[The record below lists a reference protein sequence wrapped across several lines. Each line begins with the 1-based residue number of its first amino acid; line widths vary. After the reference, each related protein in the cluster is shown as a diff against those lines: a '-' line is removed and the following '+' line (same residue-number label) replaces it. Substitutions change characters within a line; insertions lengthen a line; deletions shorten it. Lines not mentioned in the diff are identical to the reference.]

1 MCSDSL
7 NFEIPASLFTF
18 ILRPHWSH
26 PYFKLSYLCFFRPR
40 TTDCGGQAFD
50 NRFKYLLWYGLYHCY
65 YRYYWYYL
73 ALCLENVR
81 KAYMSPYP
89 HLNSFPKTTFVF
101 FIYPMN
107 FFSFPLHTIHPRHLA
122 PSAKCYSAYWEGLCY
137 GERKN
142 ECNSWKWFH
151 NSRSIVGSNERQQTM
166 LPVDDKKR
174 SLFRRLHS
182 RFFCKFPPILKYWWI
197 TIKMSWKIN

>member
-1 MCSDSL
+1 MCFDSL

-101 FIYPMN
+101 LYTPWIFFFIPSAYDTP
-107 FFSFPLHTIHPRHLA
+107 A
-122 PSAKCYSAYWEGLCY
+122 PSSANCQVLLRVLRGTCYREG
-137 GERKN
+137 KMN
-142 ECNSWKWFH
+142 E
-151 NSRSIVGSNERQQTM
+151 M
-166 LPVDDKKR
+166 
-174 SLFRRLHS
+174 
-182 RFFCKFPPILKYWWI
+182 
-197 TIKMSWKIN
+197 KMIPQFT